1 MLHRRQFL
9 AGSAAFA
16 LGTLGSLG
24 VAPVW
29 AQNAPDLGTPT
40 PPTPGFARLR
50 IGDVEILA
58 INDGVARRP
67 LAEGFVRDVPL
78 AQVQAALTEAGLPT
92 THVDISFT
100 AFVAIMGER
109 RILMDAGNGQ
119 FGAPTTGRLLAN
131 LQAAGISPDSI
142 DTVVITHFHG
152 DHINGLRN
160 REGQTPFTKA
170 KVWVPEAEWAFWMDD
185 ARMNAAPEGMRGA
198 FQNVRRVFGP
208 IAGEVQ
214 KFAAD
219 ATLMPGLRAVSA
231 HGHTPGMS
239 MFQVE
244 SRGQR
249 FLNVADLSNIPA
261 LFVRQPDWAVTF
273 DMDPQAARA
282 VRRKILGMA
291 AQDGVT
297 VGGYH
302 FPFPAFGAIRARG
315 NGYDFTPVSA

>member
-16 LGTLGSLG
+16 LGSLGSLG
-24 VAPVW
+24 FAPVW
-29 AQNAPDLGTPT
+29 AQNAPDLGTP
-40 PPTPGFARLR
+40 PPPNPGFARLR
-50 IGDVEILA
+50 IGDVEIVA
-58 INDGVARRP
+58 INDGLARRP

-78 AQVQAALTEAGLPT
+78 SQVQAALAEAGLPT

-100 AFVAIMGER
+100 AFVALLGER
-109 RILMDAGNGQ
+109 RVLMDTGNGQ

-131 LQAAGISPDSI
+131 LQAAGIAPESI
-142 DTVVITHFHG
+142 DTVLITHFHG

-160 REGQTPFTKA
+160 RDGQTPFTQA
-170 KVWVPEAEWAFWMDD
+170 KVWVPEAEWNFWMDD
-185 ARMNAAPEGMRGA
+185 ARMNAAPEAMRGA

-219 ATLMPGLRAVSA
+219 ATLLPGLRAVSA

-239 MFQVE
+239 MFQIE

-291 AQDGVT
+291 AQEGVT

-302 FPFPAFGAIRARG
+302 FPFPAFGTIRTRG
-315 NGYDFTPVSA
+315 NGYDFAPVAV